1 MPKPIKITQSLSEQ
15 LVEEFIEAL
24 KKYKLSDG
32 KLTYSRQMTYDKKDV
47 GNVNVCFTTQAFAKM
62 VTLLHGFST
71 EVGWHGVV
79 DRVEPDKFVIS
90 DILVY
95 PQIVTGVT
103 VDQDQEASQKWYMEY
118 MKTQDE
124 DGIFPRIRMQGHSHV
139 NMGVTPS
146 STDEG
151 FYADIL
157 KMVPDNDYYI
167 FMIFNKRLEHFVK
180 VYDMSTNTLY
190 ENDDVTVSV
199 IEDGLDTAEFLAS
212 AKEMVT
218 TKTYTAPSNYK
229 VSESKSKP
237 ANSTVGSPAGAASN
251 VTPIKQ
257 TPGYYGAGVGGY
269 GSGYYNGYGGGY
281 GNAYGGYDD
290 YAPGATDYDAEIF
303 GAPKRETTKK
313 SSGKKK
319 NWWPK

>member
-167 FMIFNKRLEHFVK
+167 FMIFNKRLTTSPFP
-180 VYDMSTNTLY
+180 S
-190 ENDDVTVSV
+190 SR
-199 IEDGLDTAEFLAS
+199 TAWIQPSSLQAPRKWSRRRPTPRRRTIRFQNPNPSPL
-212 AKEMVT
+212 
-218 TKTYTAPSNYK
+218 TALPE
-229 VSESKSKP
+229 VPP
-237 ANSTVGSPAGAASN
+237 ALCPM
-251 VTPIKQ
+251 
-257 TPGYYGAGVGGY
+257 
-269 GSGYYNGYGGGY
+269 
-281 GNAYGGYDD
+281 
-290 YAPGATDYDAEIF
+290 
-303 GAPKRETTKK
+303 
-313 SSGKKK
+313 
-319 NWWPK
+319 